1 MCLMGFLDI
10 YWVFIGALMG
20 SSWIVMGV
28 IGFSSATH
36 GGSGS
41 PSHGKTYDICV
52 PIVLHMGV
60 S

>member
-1 MCLMGFLDI
+1 
-10 YWVFIGALMG
+10 MG
-20 SSWIVMGV
+20 SSWNVMGV